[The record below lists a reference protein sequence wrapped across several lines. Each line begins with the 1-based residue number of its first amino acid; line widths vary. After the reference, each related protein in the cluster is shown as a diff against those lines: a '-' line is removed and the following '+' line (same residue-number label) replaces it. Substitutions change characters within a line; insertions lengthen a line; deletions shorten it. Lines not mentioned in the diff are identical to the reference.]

1 MDTKKKENYSLEDQ
15 CFQNDVLKYSED
27 DMDAASIDSWIS
39 DSNGEEEIAHEIE
52 QKFYSRNN
60 FDSQHHLNQVSAD
73 EDELDDEDE
82 DDFDE
87 DDELDDD
94 DEFEKDNFEGD
105 NFEEDED
112 DLDDLERGDD
122 SEEDNFNG
130 EDLDDDDSNPKV

>member
-73 EDELDDEDE
+73 EDELDDED
-82 DDFDE
+82 DFDD

-130 EDLDDDDSNPKV
+130 EDLDDDDSNP